1 MPHHHYLFHLV
12 GDDTDDYFRSVHQR
26 TLNTL
31 NKSYLLPVDHDEV
44 KRSDIHHR
52 LLQFV
57 FSGRSYVGPVKEA
70 LQFGQHRRGLFFLL
84 SFFLSSLIFIY
95 VFLQSVLDLGTGSGS
110 WAIDIADEFPRAEVI
125 AVDLAPIQPR
135 CVPPNC
141 TFELCDLDQWHIPYP
156 DAHFDFIHARSLHI
170 GIHNYP
176 RFLHELARLL
186 RPGGLILLV
195 EPTLNP
201 CLPPPA
207 HPPMA
212 GWAALW
218 DTYRACLKR
227 QGVDITVPERLADL
241 LAGTASFENVM
252 VQIGNI
258 PVGFWPQGMP
268 DFVSYVD
275 PNLLT
280 VGQLQW
286 MDYELFLPA
295 LRPLFLCN
303 GLPPSTVERLV
314 KEAQHDLYY
323 PSFPPSTLLH
333 IAYASKCY

>member
-1 MPHHHYLFHLV
+1 MHQLV
-12 GDDTDDYFRSVHQR
+12 LQHDRNLYFRSLHSR

-31 NKSYLLPVDHDEV
+31 NKSYLLPVDQDEI

-57 FSGRSYVGPVKEA
+57 FSSRNYIGPVKEA
-70 LQFGQHRRGLFFLL
+70 LQFGQHRR
-84 SFFLSSLIFIY
+84 
-95 VFLQSVLDLGTGSGS
+95 VLDLGTGSGS

-125 AVDLAPIQPR
+125 AVDLAPIQPQL
-135 CVPPNC
+135 VPPNC
-141 TFELCDLDQWHIPYP
+141 TFELCDLMQWPIPYP
-156 DAHFDFIHARSLHI
+156 DAYFDFIHARSIHI

-176 RFLHELARLL
+176 QFLDELARLL

-201 CLPPPA
+201 CSSPPDS
-207 HPPMA
+207 HSPMM
-212 GWAALW
+212 GWNALW
-218 DTYRACLKR
+218 KTYRACLEQ
-227 QGVDITVPERLADL
+227 QGIDITVPDRLPEL
-241 LAGTASFENVM
+241 LAATAAYENIVAR
-252 VQIGNI
+252 VGNI
-258 PVGFWPQGMP
+258 PVGFWPK
-268 DFVSYVD
+268 DAS
-275 PNLLT
+275 LLT

-303 GLPPSTVERLV
+303 GLPPSIVDRLIT
-314 KEAQHDLYY
+314 EAQQDLYY
-323 PSFPPSTLLH
+323 PTFPSYTTLH